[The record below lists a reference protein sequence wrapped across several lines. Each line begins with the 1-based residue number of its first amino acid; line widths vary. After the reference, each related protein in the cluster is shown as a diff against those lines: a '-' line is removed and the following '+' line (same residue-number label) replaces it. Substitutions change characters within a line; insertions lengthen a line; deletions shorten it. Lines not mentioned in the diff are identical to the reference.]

1 VIGLVLVLV
10 LVLVVEGEEDGDE
23 MIELKEITSE
33 RKSTERI
40 LREFIFFSL
49 S

>member
-1 VIGLVLVLV
+1 VIGLWLV

-33 RKSTERI
+33 R
-40 LREFIFFSL
+40 
-49 S
+49 